1 MKKQGKRFLVLAAMI
16 CSLGL
21 FSMGCGIQG
30 NEVVATL
37 DGENVTLDIINLY
50 ARINQAAIETN
61 YGAMFG
67 DDMWSM
73 DLYGNG
79 STYELMVKSELLQ
92 EMQIKLLAEKRAE
105 EYDVSLTEEDYA
117 RINEVAEA
125 FLAANDEAALKK
137 MSANKKS
144 VTRLLELMTIDTK
157 VYAAIMD
164 GLEVTVT
171 DEEVAQTTIAFV
183 SMSIDKKTDDAGVQ
197 VDLTDEEKAEVR
209 QKAEDILAKAKETG
223 DFEATVEEIDSSLT
237 VQKAN
242 YGVDNTSILQSLKD
256 AVVGLSDG
264 AFGNIVETETAIYV
278 VQLFAEYDEE
288 ATASVKENLIAQ
300 RKNEQYSEIIN
311 SWLEASDFEVNARRF
326 SRIQFAS
333 TPFRTKVVE
342 TEALG
347 VEVEVGEPTT
357 VTEDDETEESESESE
372 VVPVG

>member
-357 VTEDDETEESESESE
+357 VTEDDETEESESE